1 MNLQSAMQIS
11 DDQSFYFEENN
22 WITAKELM
30 AATGISKND
39 LLQFIQMNMLPK
51 TLMRV
56 KPSIHDATRKK
67 SYFSKSIVGHV
78 TMLKLLRDEGESV
91 ETIAR
96 RFGRADDPE
105 YDPTEQHPATNVRS
119 IEPAETEPDLSIE
132 PTETEPDLDLKP
144 NLELK
149 QDLDLKPDLD
159 LELEQEQDLG
169 LKPDLDL
176 ELEQDLDLE
185 PDLELDLEPAN
196 AERAADASPPE
207 FSIPIDAITGSA
219 LFVDQEMRIEWA
231 TVADD
236 DALFETIR
244 NEMDLDPSGS
254 VFDILLRA
262 SLKELVFNW
271 QPLFSFIY
279 RFLEDMTPAETFKQM
294 APSVSLNLE
303 GLQHPKF
310 FMERPQN
317 GRPRIDSCPI
327 RFEDEKGCMQNMR
340 LYAITLSTG
349 ALFVYDK
356 EYWQTFFYDLVDKP
370 FSNTPSTAKSIE
382 EKTPFSVISARL
394 ENSQRLVHALL
405 PETYYQLINRIWNES
420 DRIVNSYGGQ
430 RAKRSGTEVQYIIP
444 QHMGTDPAYDAI
456 RCAIDLR
463 EAVRTIEASLKGND
477 GWFADIRLN
486 MGISSGKDF
495 LPIEDLTASMAFMLP
510 GGAADQAFHLS
521 AIAQGGGILIT
532 KSAFGHLSQ
541 EQVQTITFGIYR
553 DRRLIPKIFSQLSE
567 LPQNSDV
574 PPMGQEIRS
583 LFVTGIV
590 DLVAD
595 LEEYQN

>member
-1 MNLQSAMQIS
+1 
-11 DDQSFYFEENN
+11 
-22 WITAKELM
+22 M
-30 AATGISKND
+30 AATGISKSD
-39 LLQFIQMNMLPK
+39 LLQFIQLNMLPK

-56 KPSIHDATRKK
+56 KPALHDATRKK

-105 YDPTEQHPATNVRS
+105 YDPTEQRPETNVRS
-119 IEPAETEPDLSIE
+119 IEPTEPEPETETDLKLDLETEPELELDL
-132 PTETEPDLDLKP
+132 ETEPELELDL
-144 NLELK
+144 
-149 QDLDLKPDLD
+149 
-159 LELEQEQDLG
+159 
-169 LKPDLDL
+169 
-176 ELEQDLDLE
+176 DLDLE
-185 PDLELDLEPAN
+185 PAFEPAN
-196 AERAADASPPE
+196 EERTADVSPPD
-207 FSIPIDAITGSA
+207 FSIPANAITGSA
-219 LFVDQEMRIEWA
+219 LFVDQEMRIGWA
-231 TVADD
+231 TVAED

-244 NEMDLDPSGS
+244 DEMNIDPSGS

-279 RFLEDMTPAETFKQM
+279 RFLEDMTPAAAFKQM
-294 APSVSLNLE
+294 APSVSLNLD

-327 RFEDEKGCMQNMR
+327 RFEDAKGCMQNMR
-340 LYAITLSTG
+340 LYAITLATG

-382 EKTPFSVISARL
+382 EKTAFSVISARL

-405 PETYYQLINRIWNES
+405 PETYYQLINRIWNEC

-456 RCAIDLR
+456 RCAINLR

-477 GWFADIRLN
+477 GWFSDIRLN
-486 MGISSGKDF
+486 IGISSGKDF
-495 LPIEDLTASMAFMLP
+495 LPLEDITASMAFMLP

-541 EQVQTITFGIYR
+541 EQVEAITFGIYR
-553 DRRLIPKIFSQLSE
+553 DRRLIPKIFAQLSE

-590 DLVAD
+590 DLVTD
-595 LEEYQN
+595 QEENQN

>member
-1 MNLQSAMQIS
+1 MTLQTAMRIPETQS
-11 DDQSFYFEENN
+11 YFYEEDDHWLS
-22 WITAKELM
+22 AKELID
-30 AATGISKND
+30 ATGISKND
-39 LLQFIQMNMLPK
+39 LLQFIQMDMLPK
-51 TLMRV
+51 SLMRV
-56 KPSIHDATRKK
+56 KPTLHDANRKK
-67 SYFSKSIVGHV
+67 SYFSKSILGHV

-96 RFGRADDPE
+96 RFGRDDEPE
-105 YDPTEQHPATNVRS
+105 YVPV
-119 IEPAETEPDLSIE
+119 EPFPVSTVQSTEPVIE
-132 PTETEPDLDLKP
+132 ESVTDI
-144 NLELK
+144 
-149 QDLDLKPDLD
+149 
-159 LELEQEQDLG
+159 
-169 LKPDLDL
+169 
-176 ELEQDLDLE
+176 
-185 PDLELDLEPAN
+185 
-196 AERAADASPPE
+196 SPPD
-207 FSIPIDAITGSA
+207 FSIPADAITGSA
-219 LFVDQEMRIEWA
+219 LFVDQEMRIGWV
-231 TVADD
+231 TVAEDD
-236 DALFETIR
+236 DLFETIR
-244 NEMDLDPSGS
+244 DEMDIDPSGS

-279 RFLEDMTPAETFKQM
+279 RFLEDMTPAATFKRM

-327 RFEDEKGCMQNMR
+327 RFEDEKGRMQNMR

-349 ALFVYDK
+349 ALFVFEK

-444 QHMGTDPAYDAI
+444 QRAGTDPAYDAI

-463 EAVRTIEASLKGND
+463 KTVRTIEASLKGND

-495 LPIEDLTASMAFMLP
+495 LPHEDITASMAFMLP
-510 GGAADQAFHLS
+510 GGAADQAYHLS

-532 KSAFGHLSQ
+532 KSSFGHLSQ
-541 EQVQTITFGIYR
+541 QQMQGITFGIYR
-553 DRRLIPKIFSQLSE
+553 DRRLIPKIFAQLSE
-567 LPQNSDV
+567 LPQNSDA
-574 PPMGQEIRS
+574 PPMVQEIRS

-590 DLVAD
+590 DLMTEQEQA
-595 LEEYQN
+595 EN